1 MRNVANRKL
10 LGLALG
16 GVIAAAWISPSAVHA
31 DGQLAQTA
39 GEGDAAGIAREI
51 ELGDEKARQ
60 DDKQDARDAREQTQ
74 KDIRRQGAIE
84 RDASAGEAAQRRSQ
98 RRSRFRA
105 ILEK

>member
-1 MRNVANRKL
+1 MRKVANRKL

-16 GVIAAAWISPSAVHA
+16 GVIAAAWLSPSAVHA
-31 DGQLAQTA
+31 DRQLAQAA
-39 GEGDAAGIAREI
+39 GEDDAARIAKEI
-51 ELGDEKARQ
+51 ELGEEKVRQ

-74 KDIRRQGAIE
+74 KDLRQQGEIE
-84 RDASAGEAAQRRSQ
+84 RDTQAGEAAQRRTQ